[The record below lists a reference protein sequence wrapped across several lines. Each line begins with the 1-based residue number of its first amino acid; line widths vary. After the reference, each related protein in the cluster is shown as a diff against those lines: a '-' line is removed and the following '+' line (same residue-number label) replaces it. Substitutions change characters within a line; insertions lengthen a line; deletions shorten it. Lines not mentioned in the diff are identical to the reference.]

1 MLLALSAVAVASG
14 CGDAGSPSVVVNSV
28 KWVAFESCMS
38 DAVGAGTSPSAT
50 TGVTKDLP
58 HLADDQ
64 ELHHAVYAPLAYT
77 NVAASVTPSV
87 DGAHTL
93 SRALVQ
99 RVNATARVWR
109 ASNLV
114 VASDVPLTSDD
125 LKSIESCVHGGTLT
139 RVRR

>member
-14 CGDAGSPSVVVNSV
+14 CGDAGSPFVVVNSV
-28 KWVAFESCMS
+28 KWVAFESCMI

-50 TGVTKDLP
+50 TGVTTDLS

-87 DGAHTL
+87 DGARTL

-99 RVNATARVWR
+99 RVRDGPSVESVESR
-109 ASNLV
+109 RGV
-114 VASDVPLTSDD
+114 GCPSDFGRSQVD
-125 LKSIESCVHGGTLT
+125 
-139 RVRR
+139 